1 MMQLKDKV
9 AVITGGAQGIGRAIC
24 LGMAREGASVVVA
37 DLQAD
42 KAKSVVAE
50 LQVIGAETISVEVN
64 VANEISVKRLAEQT
78 FERFGRIDI
87 LVNDAGVYLK
97 APVVNKNEADWDRTL
112 RPGIHP
118 LYAPTEERQNHQS
131 CVLHRPYRRTRI
143 CRLCRLQGGHHRFRQ
158 GAGA

>member
-24 LGMAREGASVVVA
+24 LGMAREGANVVVA

-50 LQVIGAETISVEVN
+50 LQVIGAETISIEVN
-64 VANEISVKRLAEQT
+64 VANEISVKRLAEQKRSRLGSHDQRKLGWQ
-78 FERFGRIDI
+78 FS
-87 LVNDAGVYLK
+87 
-97 APVVNKNEADWDRTL
+97 L

-118 LYAPTEERQNHQS
+118 VYAPTEERQNHQS
-131 CVLHRPYRRTRI
+131 CVLHRPYRR
-143 CRLCRLQGGHHRFRQ
+143 
-158 GAGA
+158 

>member
-24 LGMAREGASVVVA
+24 LGMAREGAHVVVA

-50 LQVIGAETISVEVN
+50 LQGIGAETISIEVN

-78 FERFGRIDI
+78 LERFGRIDI

-97 APVVNKNEADWDRTL
+97 APVVNK
-112 RPGIHP
+112 
-118 LYAPTEERQNHQS
+118 
-131 CVLHRPYRRTRI
+131 
-143 CRLCRLQGGHHRFRQ
+143 
-158 GAGA
+158 